1 MIVAS
6 YRKDVDFV
14 LVNRLG
20 SLHRNSV
27 YRLTD
32 RLNVTLVVDLA
43 VKPQHKND
51 IPKTKQTKKKD
62 DFHVLSALM
71 VSHECMIV
79 QQYDSH
85 TPSALMV
92 VGGVLEDS
100 FFVYMLKKCISPS
113 NPSKN
118 YDTHES
124 GTSWRSWRRSSST
137 TLSLDIFC

>member
-27 YRLTD
+27 DRLTD
-32 RLNVTLVVDLA
+32 RLNITLVVGWA

-51 IPKTKQTKKKD
+51 TPKTKQNKKQD
-62 DFHVLSALM
+62 HFHVLSALM

-79 QQYDSH
+79 QQYDNH

-100 FFVYMLKKCISPS
+100 FFRLHVKKMHFSV
-113 NPSKN
+113 
-118 YDTHES
+118 
-124 GTSWRSWRRSSST
+124 
-137 TLSLDIFC
+137 